1 METSAFQPKAP
12 LILWGRATSVNVQK
26 VMWALAECS
35 VSYDR
40 REAGGRHGVVDSDA
54 YASPN
59 RRIPTLVHGDLV
71 LWESAAIVRHLGR
84 CFGEPLL
91 VSGSAEQRLRAQAV
105 ADQWMDW
112 ASTTW
117 MPAFSAVFW
126 QKVRLPREQ
135 RDARVLATQS
145 VALEAAAKLLN
156 SHLSAQAWL
165 GGDRFS
171 MADIPVG
178 ATMYRYFSID
188 IERPALPAVQAWV
201 ERLQDRPGYREYV
214 ETSYDE
220 LRAPDR

>member
-1 METSAFQPKAP
+1 MGNSAFQPKAP

-26 VMWALAECS
+26 VMWALAECA

-40 REAGGRHGVVDSDA
+40 REAGGRH
-54 YASPN
+54 
-59 RRIPTLVHGDLV
+59 
-71 LWESAAIVRHLGR
+71 
-84 CFGEPLL
+84 